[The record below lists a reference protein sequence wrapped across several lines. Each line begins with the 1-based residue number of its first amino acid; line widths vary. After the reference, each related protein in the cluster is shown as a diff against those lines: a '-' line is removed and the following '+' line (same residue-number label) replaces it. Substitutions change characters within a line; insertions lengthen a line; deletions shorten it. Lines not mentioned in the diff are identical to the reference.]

1 MTKSDPIPCTKEE
14 IERIIQASMDDD
26 FYYMFF
32 KVAKTTGRRLGEYYN
47 VKVKD
52 IDFDKNLMITLVL
65 KKRRKVEREAILTPE
80 ISELIH
86 RYIIKNKMKLDDYVF
101 RKVGYRQIQNK
112 VKFYAKKAEIKH
124 NVSFHNFRHYFIT
137 ELVKKGWSYDKIAK
151 LTGHTSVGTISV
163 YDHAIASDIKEDAL
177 EALKDI

>member
-14 IERIIQASMDDD
+14 IERIIQASMEDD

-80 ISELIH
+80 ISEFIH